1 MTRRLTTAIL
11 CGGILCFLATSTRAA
26 ELTPAAVADPKGDG
40 PDGKGNTTDD
50 TWQFWFSLL
59 HSPEYHRL
67 DLGTAALS
75 ADQRKNGI
83 RDERARRGKQK
94 VQGPIGAML
103 PNPADT
109 EGWIYHSDW
118 DGRYEGVWGDKK
130 ANQVIMHPYNEKTD
144 GGNVAVT
151 YTVLADGAYNISGKV
166 TDLAVAKGDHAM
178 LTGITYKV
186 DVVAGGGDSISKIEK
201 PLAEGK
207 VGDKVGPESAEFKV
221 DKVDLKKG
229 QLVRLAI
236 DPNKWWGGDMTKID
250 SFKIEP
256 VK

>member
-1 MTRRLTTAIL
+1 MSRRLTTAIL
-11 CGGILCFLATSTRAA
+11 CGGILCTLGTMVRAA
-26 ELTPAAVADPKGDG
+26 ELTPAAVADAKGDG

-59 HSPEYHRL
+59 HAPEYHRL
-67 DLGTAALS
+67 DIGTAAMPPQ
-75 ADQRKNGI
+75 QRAGGI
-83 RDERARRGKQK
+83 KRK

-103 PNPADT
+103 PNPADS

-130 ANQVIMHPYNEKTD
+130 ANQVVMHPYNEKTD
-144 GGNVAVT
+144 GGCVAVT
-151 YTVLADGAYNISGKV
+151 YTVPADGAYDISGKV
-166 TDLAVAKGDHAM
+166 TDLAVAKGDHHM

-186 DVVAGGGDSISKIEK
+186 DVVAGGGDKLTKIEK